1 MFILIFLNIDAT
13 NNVSEKLYCLLISGL
28 EIRNYSII
36 SNLDANKT
44 NILDFSWQ
52 FYNRVNSE
60 MLISAR
66 IYYRNR
72 NFYGIELFIIT

>member
-1 MFILIFLNIDAT
+1 MQQIMSLKSYT
-13 NNVSEKLYCLLISGL
+13 VTLLISGL

-44 NILDFSWQ
+44 NTLDFSWQ

-60 MLISAR
+60 MLIPAR